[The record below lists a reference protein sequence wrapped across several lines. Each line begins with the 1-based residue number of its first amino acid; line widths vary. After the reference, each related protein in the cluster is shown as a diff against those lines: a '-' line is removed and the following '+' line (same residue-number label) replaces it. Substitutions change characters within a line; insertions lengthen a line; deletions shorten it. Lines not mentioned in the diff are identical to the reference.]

1 MLKNSLPQ
9 MVTTEFP
16 GSKSKSLLDR
26 KKDAV
31 PNAFDAYPVCIKNG
45 EGAMFEDLD
54 GNVFV
59 DWIGGVGVLN
69 IGYSNSEVVH
79 AVQEQAEKYFHTMLA
94 ITTHE
99 PYIKLA
105 EELNKIVPCRG
116 EEKKTFFA
124 NSGAEGVENAIKVA
138 KAYTKRS
145 NVICF
150 TGAFHGRTSLGMAL
164 TANKKYALGM
174 GPFPSCV
181 YRCEFPY
188 LYRAPKGYSEEEA
201 IDYYIEKLLQVFK
214 EGAPANEVAAI
225 IIEPL
230 QGEGGFIPVP
240 FKWIQKVREICDEF
254 GILLIADEVQSGNCR
269 TGRHF
274 ASDYW
279 KDIGTEPDIL
289 VTAKSIAAGL
299 PLSAITASKEV
310 MDRVVA
316 GTIGGTYSGNP
327 LSCTAA
333 IKVLE
338 IMQRDDY
345 AGKANRI
352 AEIVKRRF
360 EKMSEK
366 YNVIGDVR
374 GLGAMIG
381 IEFVKDKETKE
392 PYTNLVSKMV
402 DKALGKGLLMES
414 AGMYGNI
421 IRFLAPLVITEEQ
434 LNISLD
440 IFEDCLNESL

>member
-1 MLKNSLPQ
+1 MLKNSLPK

-16 GSKSKSLLDR
+16 GPKSKCLLDR
-26 KKDAV
+26 KKESV
-31 PNAFDAYPVCIKNG
+31 PGAFDAYPVCIKNG

-54 GNVFV
+54 GNMFV

-69 IGYSNSEVVH
+69 IGYSNTEVIQ

-269 TGRHF
+269 TGRYF

-279 KDIGTEPDIL
+279 KDIGAEPDIL

-327 LSCTAA
+327 LSCSAA

-352 AEIVKRRF
+352 AEIVRRRF

-440 IFEDCLNESL
+440 LFEECLNESL